1 MVSSD
6 DLLRKIAEIER
17 EIEELGDRRQDIELG
32 LRYVRSRT
40 HPLRGLFALMMLRDI
55 ERRMDYL
62 KLRRNAA
69 RNSYLQL
76 YRDEERYLIH

>member
-1 MVSSD
+1 MVDPD

-17 EIEELGDRRQDIELG
+17 EIEELGDRREEIELG

-62 KLRRNAA
+62 RLRRNAA

-76 YRDEERYLIH
+76 YHDEERRLIH